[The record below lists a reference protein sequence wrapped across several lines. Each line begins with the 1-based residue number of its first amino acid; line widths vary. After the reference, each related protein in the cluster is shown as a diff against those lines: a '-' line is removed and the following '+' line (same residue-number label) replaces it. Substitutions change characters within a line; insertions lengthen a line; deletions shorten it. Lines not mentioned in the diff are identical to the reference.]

1 LKVGKKQKRKGMSKG
16 KYIWD
21 EWKDDDDQDGRD
33 GSIGFE
39 VPRGNRS
46 ESRSNVRP
54 PLPSSKSTGKGSAL
68 PPPPSYKSI
77 DKYISSSPGSQYER
91 MSKVTAANLE
101 KVLENTFSSIAIV
114 NLSL

>member
-1 LKVGKKQKRKGMSKG
+1 MSKG

-21 EWKDDDDQDGRD
+21 EWKDDDDRDGRD

-39 VPRGNRS
+39 LDRS

-54 PLPSSKSTGKGSAL
+54 PLPSSKSTGKGSVL
-68 PPPPSYKSI
+68 PPPPSYRSI

-101 KVLENTFSSIAIV
+101 KVLEILFLLLLQLLLK
-114 NLSL
+114 NLLL